1 MISPRNET
9 SNLGGDIRIWEYIL
23 WGSMSAIE
31 EKPNCAYTLRMEMSV
46 FGIVPAL
53 EDSDIRQSHIISS
66 PWLCLLSHQG
76 VFYW

>member
-1 MISPRNET
+1 
-9 SNLGGDIRIWEYIL
+9 
-23 WGSMSAIE
+23 MSAIE